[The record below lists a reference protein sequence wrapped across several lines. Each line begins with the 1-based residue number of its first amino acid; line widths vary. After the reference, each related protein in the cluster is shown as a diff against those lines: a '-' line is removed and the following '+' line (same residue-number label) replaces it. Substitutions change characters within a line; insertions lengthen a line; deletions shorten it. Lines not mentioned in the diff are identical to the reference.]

1 MLSHAKYLKGK
12 SMFAGQTSRIKKGLG
27 KENVK

>member
-12 SMFAGQTSRIKKGLG
+12 SMFPEQTSRIKKGLG